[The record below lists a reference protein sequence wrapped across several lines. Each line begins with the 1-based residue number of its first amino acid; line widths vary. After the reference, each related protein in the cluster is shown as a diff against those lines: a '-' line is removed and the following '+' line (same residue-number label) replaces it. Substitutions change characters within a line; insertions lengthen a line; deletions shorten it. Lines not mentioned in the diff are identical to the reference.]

1 MTGPPISYD
10 RHVSPRSPEA
20 PGTAGQDRKSTRT
33 RRRILES
40 AAAVLR
46 RRGYD
51 GTRITEIAELAEL
64 RLPAVY
70 YYFATR
76 EELISEVVVSGVRA
90 THEHVAA
97 ALDDLDSA
105 VGALDRI
112 CVAATAH
119 LEMVLV
125 GHARAAAA
133 MRTVSQLP
141 DELRAPSRVEEARY
155 GVLWRG
161 LFDDAVRRGELDPHL
176 DPRGARMLVLGALN
190 WASDWWDPEQGTV
203 EEIAATARRLVHNAL
218 RDPGGPSSGGSRE

>member
-1 MTGPPISYD
+1 MTPPSISYD
-10 RHVSPRSPEA
+10 HRVSPRSSEA
-20 PGTAGQDRKSTRT
+20 PDTPGQDRKSTRT
-33 RRRILES
+33 RRRILEC
-40 AAAVLR
+40 AAQVLR

-76 EELISEVVVSGVRA
+76 EELISEVVVSGVRV
-90 THEHVAA
+90 THEHVAD
-97 ALDDLDSA
+97 ALDALDAS
-105 VGALDRI
+105 VSALDRI

-125 GHARAAAA
+125 GNERAAAA

-141 DELRAPSRVEEARY
+141 TDLRAASRVEEGRY

-161 LFDDAVRRGELDPHL
+161 LFDDAVSRGELDPQL

-190 WASDWWDPEQGTV
+190 WASDWWDPEKGSV

-218 RDPGGPSSGGSRE
+218 RDQGVSGDGRG